1 MATWNNSQSIEKLN
15 EDNYESWKL
24 QMKSILICNE
34 LWSYANGNEVK
45 TEANQEE
52 WTKKDQKALAM
63 ITLSMSRG
71 QINHIKKAETSHAA
85 WAELER
91 IYESKGP
98 VRKATLY
105 KQLYRMKKDPD
116 TSMAKYINDFTS
128 KAEQLTEAGI
138 NIPDDL
144 LSIMLLG
151 SLPEGFESFTV
162 AIESRDEIPS
172 VNTLKIKLLEEE
184 ARQTERDGLNEKGRK
199 SGTSDEALLTKT
211 TKSKNTRV
219 NKNVNTS
226 KQQPKFNGKCYEC
239 GKVGHKG
246 ADCYTRKKREAKV
259 KDEAMTAIACNV
271 EVAKSNMW
279 CLDSAATRHMSN
291 EKQKFSVLNENKG
304 LKVNTACGQG
314 TKSCGIGEIQLNVKL
329 SNRKSNRIR
338 LTNAIYVPELR
349 NNLISI
355 SQITKNGFKVIFTGN
370 QAIVKRKDGSTVM
383 IAEKRNDLYI
393 VDVVEDYAL
402 QTNENPGNL
411 ERWHRRYGHLNF
423 RDLKGLQ
430 TNNAV
435 KGLNL
440 DSKNAS
446 EECIVCA
453 KGKMTQLPYKCSE
466 HRQKEKLGLIHSDI
480 CGPMSTESLG
490 GAKYFV
496 TFIDDFSRYTETT
509 MLRQRSDVLKA
520 FQNFKKRVEKETGY
534 VIKRLK
540 TDNAKE
546 YTSKEFKKF
555 LENEGI
561 AQQLTVEYTPQ
572 QNGVAERANRTLV
585 EMARCMIQ
593 AKLPNSLWAEAINT
607 ATFLRNRCPT
617 KSLENKTPYEAWF
630 DEKPYVG
637 FLRII
642 GSKAVALNKSGRCK
656 KFDPKGHEYILVGYS
671 QESKAYRL
679 WRQGTKTIIKARD
692 VKFFERIDEEITDG
706 VFMNLDNE
714 SDDEEG
720 INGNETEENEEDDD
734 GRSQHDEEQEI
745 TENVTKRGRGR
756 PKILRTGNVGRPRKI
771 YSTHCSAS
779 NINASNETDPATIDE
794 ALEREDAHF

>member
-1 MATWNNSQSIEKLN
+1 MATWNNSQSLEKLN

-34 LWSYANGNEVK
+34 LWSYANGDEVK
-45 TEANQEE
+45 TEGNRQE

-63 ITLSMSRG
+63 IVLSISRG
-71 QINHIKKAETSHAA
+71 QLNHIKKAETSHAA
-85 WAELER
+85 WAELEQ

-116 TSMAKYINDFTS
+116 TSMAKYLNDFTS

-172 VNTLKIKLLEEE
+172 VNNLKIKLLEEE
-184 ARQTERDGLNEKGRK
+184 ARQIDRDGFNDKGQRK
-199 SGTSDEALLTKT
+199 GISDEALLTKT
-211 TKSKNTRV
+211 MKSKSNRM
-219 NKNVNTS
+219 NKNMNIS
-226 KQQPKFNGKCYEC
+226 KQQQPKFSGKCYEC
-239 GKVGHKG
+239 GKIGHKG

-259 KDEAMTAIACNV
+259 KEEALTAIACNV
-271 EVAKSNMW
+271 EVAKSSMW

-291 EKQKFSVLNENKG
+291 EKQKFSVFNETRG
-304 LKVNTACGQG
+304 LKVNTACGQW
-314 TKSCGIGEIQLNVKL
+314 TKSCGTGEIRLNVKS
-329 SNRKSNRIR
+329 SNRKTNRIK

-349 NNLISI
+349 NNLISV
-355 SQITKNGFKVIFTGN
+355 SQITKNGFKVVFTGN
-370 QAIVKRKDGSTVM
+370 RAIIKRKDESTAM

-393 VDVVEDYAL
+393 VDVVEDHAL
-402 QTNENPGNL
+402 LTNENPGNL
-411 ERWHRRYGHLNF
+411 ERWHRRFGHLNF
-423 RDLKGLQ
+423 RDLKNLQ
-430 TNNAV
+430 TKSIV

-440 DSKNAS
+440 NLKNAN
-446 EECIVCA
+446 EECIICA
-453 KGKMTQLPYKCSE
+453 RGKMQQLPYKNST

-480 CGPMSTESLG
+480 CGPMNTESLG

-496 TFIDDFSRYTETT
+496 TFIDDFSRYIQTT
-509 MLRQRSDVLKA
+509 MLRQRSDVLTA
-520 FQNFKKRVEKETGY
+520 FKNFKKQVEKETGC
-534 VIKRLK
+534 VIKRLR

-585 EMARCMIQ
+585 EMARCLMLQ

-617 KSLENKTPYEAWF
+617 KSLENETPYGAWF
-630 DEKPYVG
+630 NEKPYVG

-642 GSKAVALNKSGRCK
+642 GSKVVALNKSGKCK
-656 KFDPKGHEYILVGYS
+656 KFDSKGLEYILVGYS

-692 VKFFERIDEEITDG
+692 VKFFERMDEEITNG
-706 VFMNLDNE
+706 VFTNFDEE
-714 SDDEEG
+714 SDEEELS
-720 INGNETEENEEDDD
+720 NKEENEEDDYD
-734 GRSQHDEEQEI
+734 RNQHDEEQKI
-745 TENVTKRGRGR
+745 IENIAKHGRGR

-771 YSTHCSAS
+771 YSIHRSTS
-779 NINASNETDPATIDE
+779 NINTSNEIDPETIDE
-794 ALEREDAHF
+794 AFEREDAQS